1 MTTKS
6 KRKFTKAYHEMN
18 SLKSSENGQR
28 HTHNEDALS
37 NLSPQT
43 FETHIFCTPERIIS
57 FFPWAYLIFS
67 THF

>member
-43 FETHIFCTPERIIS
+43 FETHIFCTPERII
-57 FFPWAYLIFS
+57 FFPWAYLIIS